1 MSSVAI
7 ENANLQSLIV
17 AAHDAG
23 VEPGTPLTTVVAG
36 KQVDLKLG
44 NIKVTFEIMDESG
57 DDDEEIADDDKLGY
71 GLTPKDTG
79 VCSKFSQH
87 VGIDRAYEE
96 VRYGGQG
103 YQKVGD
109 KWVEPGSPINDE
121 AIRLKVNKGDWLKKP
136 EFLVNRPVKGEDG
149 KVQKDEDGNAITE
162 KKPLTEV
169 GAKYSCSNLKPDT
182 LWKPLPGVVVEP
194 RTPAK
199 SKPKP
204 ETLCM
209 ASKKRTREEESEPV
223 ALPSKK
229 PFKKPLKKPLKK
241 LPNKE
246 NLMKMVGSKCPKGNL
261 ATIYT
266 FILEHVV
273 DKKLERIHSRY
284 FGKTPPPPAGGKQ
297 PSAAIKDSIMREEL
311 RELWGL

>member
-23 VEPGTPLTTVVAG
+23 VEPGTPLTTMDKEG

-44 NIKVTFEIMDESG
+44 TIKVTFEIINESSDDDEESG

-71 GLTPKDTG
+71 GLTPKDG
-79 VCSKFSQH
+79 ECSKFRRNVSIEH
-87 VGIDRAYEE
+87 AFCA

-109 KWVEPGSPINDE
+109 KWIKPGTPINDE
-121 AIRLKVNKGDWLKKP
+121 AIRRKSNKGDWLKLP
-136 EFLVNRPVKGEDG
+136 QFLVERTVMREDG
-149 KVQKDEDGNAITE
+149 TE
-162 KKPLTEV
+162 AKEMHALKEL
-169 GAKYSCSNLKPDT
+169 GAKYNYRNLKPDT
-182 LWKPLPGVVVEP
+182 LWKPLIGVVVEP

-209 ASKKRTREEESEPV
+209 ASKKRTCEEESEPV

-241 LPNKE
+241 PPNKE
-246 NLMKMVGSKCPKGNL
+246 NLMKLVGAECPKGNL

-297 PSAAIKDSIMREEL
+297 PSAAIKDSIMKEEL

>member
-7 ENANLQSLIV
+7 ENANLQALIL

-57 DDDEEIADDDKLGY
+57 DDDEESGDDDKLGY
-71 GLTPKDTG
+71 GLTPKDGECT
-79 VCSKFSQH
+79 KFRRNVSIEH
-87 VGIDRAYEE
+87 AFCA

-109 KWVEPGSPINDE
+109 KWIKPGTPINDE
-121 AIRLKVNKGDWLKKP
+121 AIRRKSNKGDWLKLP
-136 EFLVNRPVKGEDG
+136 QFLVERTVMREDG
-149 KVQKDEDGNAITE
+149 TE
-162 KKPLTEV
+162 GKEMVALKEL
-169 GAKYSCSNLKPDT
+169 GAKYNYRNLKPNT
-182 LWKPLPGVVVEP
+182 LWKPLIGVVVEP

-199 SKPKP
+199 PKP
-204 ETLCM
+204 DTLCM
-209 ASKKRTREEESEPV
+209 TSKKRTREEESEPV
-223 ALPSKK
+223 APPKK
-229 PFKKPLKKPLKK
+229 IKKAAKKGPKK
-241 LPNKE
+241 E
-246 NLMKMVGSKCPKGNL
+246 ILMKMVGAGCPKGNL

-266 FILEHVV
+266 FILENVV
-273 DKKLERIHSRY
+273 DHKKLEKIHSRY

-297 PSAAIKDSIMREEL
+297 PSAAIKYSIMKEEL